1 MNERIKQ
8 IRKNSDCKTLEKFGK
23 RLGISSAAVSLIES
37 GKNVPSTQTVKSI
50 CREFNVN
57 EHWLRTGEGEMFVQ
71 KNENDEVME
80 FFEKMKLDA
89 DDSLKRRLVTALA
102 QLDAEDWFYLEKV
115 TQKLIDK
122 RNKQNDDD

>member
-1 MNERIKQ
+1 
-8 IRKNSDCKTLEKFGK
+8 
-23 RLGISSAAVSLIES
+23 
-37 GKNVPSTQTVKSI
+37 
-50 CREFNVN
+50 
-57 EHWLRTGEGEMFVQ
+57 MFVQ
-71 KNENDEVME
+71 KSENDEVME

-122 RNKQNDDD
+122 RSKQNDDD

>member
-1 MNERIKQ
+1 MHSRIKEL
-8 IRKNSDCKTLEKFGK
+8 RKSLHLTQQKLADE
-23 RLGISSAAVSLIES
+23 LGVSRSNIASYES
-37 GKNVPSTQTVKSI
+37 GDNKISQAVITLI
-50 CREFNVN
+50 CIKFNVN

-89 DDSLKRRLVTALA
+89 GDSLKRRLVTALA